1 MPSRQ
6 KRLRIP
12 AALAFALLAP
22 GVASCG
28 GSSSNGCDA
37 YCTPLVVPDAGI
49 GDAGASDC
57 TGPDDPRLTDPRWAC
72 YSLT

>member
-12 AALAFALLAP
+12 TALAFALLAP
-22 GVASCG
+22 GVASCS
-28 GSSSNGCDA
+28 SSSNDCNA
-37 YCTPLVVPDAGI
+37 YCTPLVLADAGI

-72 YSLT
+72 YTLT